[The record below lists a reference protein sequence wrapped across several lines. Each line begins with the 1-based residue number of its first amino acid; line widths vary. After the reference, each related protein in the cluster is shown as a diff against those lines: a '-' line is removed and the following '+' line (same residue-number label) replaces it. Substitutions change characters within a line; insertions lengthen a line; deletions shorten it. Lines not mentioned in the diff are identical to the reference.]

1 MSGWHKVKTLY
12 KCSTTSRSGAFQL
25 TTKYINNI
33 ICFSKINAYIKYL
46 LIKHLVLVDKAKE
59 LGVIWTSLSVSD
71 RFLQDFFYS
80 LRTTNCL

>member
-12 KCSTTSRSGAFQL
+12 KYSTTSRSGAFQL
-25 TTKYINNI
+25 TTKYVNNI
-33 ICFSKINAYIKYL
+33 ICFSKINAYITNTYKT
-46 LIKHLVLVDKAKE
+46 LVFVDKAKK
-59 LGVIWTSLSVSD
+59 LGVICTSLSVSD